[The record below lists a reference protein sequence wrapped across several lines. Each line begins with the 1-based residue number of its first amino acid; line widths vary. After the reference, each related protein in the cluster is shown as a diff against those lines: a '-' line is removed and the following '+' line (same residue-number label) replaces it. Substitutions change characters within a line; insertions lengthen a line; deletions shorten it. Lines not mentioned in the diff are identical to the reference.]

1 MRNEVI
7 FDNRGIPDIM
17 VVFTPDE
24 LGLSAEI
31 RGKAVKE
38 YAISKYPNTLIE
50 GVPYSMPYQQP
61 AVNINH
67 DEAIRLC
74 ESKGPGWH
82 LITNDEWAAVA
93 NQSRRDGT
101 LPRGNTNCGKSHSH
115 PEETGTTY
123 KDDSG
128 SSKTLT
134 GSGPVTWNHD
144 HTAEGVADMCG
155 NIWEHVGGI
164 RFVDGQVQVIP
175 DNGAAAGAD
184 QSRNS
189 KEWKAIHTADGDPV
203 YYKVEDGEISLQPVS
218 PDCKDYDGVEFKEL
232 NAEAMDVPEK
242 LIELGLYPAPGYE
255 GTDYFWLDTDGERI
269 VVRGG
274 SWGSGARAGVFY
286 FHGGRPS
293 RALVDPYVGFRSALI
308 RYSGDSGSLDDLDDE
323 AADLSDAPQEIKNE
337 IKANAEKLEHKDTM
351 TDITKDWPF
360 PLPDTLPGMIRLT
373 LAKVLT
379 DIYTAAGGQDALSF
393 QSLAYNASE
402 AEIKVAIPIASQL
415 AQINI
420 AAEAMRRGMEQLKLA
435 ATTSLTLTLGKEAAD
450 RE

>member
-7 FDNRGIPDIM
+7 FDSRGIPDTM

-24 LGLSAEI
+24 LGLPAEI

-38 YAISKYPNTLIE
+38 YAISKYPNTLIG

-74 ESKGPGWH
+74 EAKGPGWH
-82 LITNDEWAAVA
+82 LLTNDEWAALA
-93 NQSRRDGT
+93 HQSRKNGT
-101 LPRGNTNCGKSHSH
+101 LPRGNTDCGKSHSH

-123 KDDSG
+123 KDASG

-134 GSGPVTWNHD
+134 GSGPVTWNHT

-164 RFVDGQVQVIP
+164 RFLNGQVQVIP

-184 QSRNS
+184 QSKDS
-189 KEWKAIHTADGDPV
+189 KEWQAIHTADGDPV
-203 YYKVEDGEISLQPVS
+203 YYKVEDGEISLQPVT
-218 PDCKDYDGVEFKEL
+218 PDCKDYDGVEFKDL

-269 VVRGG
+269 VFRGG
-274 SWGSGARAGVFY
+274 NWYSGANAGVFSSD
-286 FHGGRPS
+286 GTDS
-293 RALVDPYVGFRSALI
+293 RASVYWSVGFRSALV
-308 RYSGDSGSLDDLDDE
+308 RYSGDSGDLDNLDDE
-323 AADLSDAPQEIKNE
+323 TTDLSDAPQEIKDE
-337 IKANAEKLEHKDTM
+337 IKANAEKLERKETM
-351 TDITKDWPF
+351 TKEWA
-360 PLPDTLPGMIRLT
+360 LRKEMDTTIGRLS
-373 LAKVLT
+373 LYLEWEASVLSPENVQR
-379 DIYTAAGGQDALSF
+379 YAVGQR
-393 QSLAYNASE
+393 E
-402 AEIKVAIPIASQL
+402 AERFTVEMVQNVQKMIGQL
-415 AQINI
+415 HKRIR
-420 AAEAMRRGMEQLKLA
+420 ELA
-435 ATTSLTLTLGKEAAD
+435 DELSREGAAD
-450 RE
+450 HE

>member
-7 FDNRGIPDIM
+7 FDDRGIPDIM

-24 LGLSAEI
+24 LGLPAEI

-38 YAISKYPNTLIE
+38 YAISKYPNTLIG

-74 ESKGPGWH
+74 ETKGPGWH
-82 LITNDEWAAVA
+82 LLTNDEWAALA
-93 NQSRRDGT
+93 HQSRKNST
-101 LPRGNTNCGKSHSH
+101 LPRGNTDCGKSHSH

-123 KDDSG
+123 KDSSG

-134 GSGPVTWNHD
+134 GSGPVTWNHT

-164 RFVDGQVQVIP
+164 RFMDGQVQVIP

-184 QSRNS
+184 QSRDS

-203 YYKVEDGEISLQPVS
+203 YYKVEDGEISLQPVA
-218 PDCKDYDGVEFKEL
+218 PDGKDYDGVEFKDL
-232 NAEAMDVPEK
+232 KAEAIDVPEK

-269 VVRGG
+269 VFRGG
-274 SWGSGARAGVFY
+274 PWADGASAGVFS
-286 FHGGRPS
+286 FSGSDS
-293 RALVDPYVGFRSALI
+293 RAIVYSSVGFRSALI
-308 RYSGDSGSLDDLDDE
+308 RYSGDSGDLDNLDDE
-323 AADLSDAPQEIKNE
+323 ATDLSDAPQEIKDG
-337 IKANAEKLEHKDTM
+337 IKANAEKLERKDTM
-351 TDITKDWPF
+351 TEITKDWPF

-379 DIYTAAGGQDALSF
+379 DIYTAAGGLNALDF
-393 QSLAYNASE
+393 QSIAYNATE
-402 AEIKVAIPIASQL
+402 ADIKETLPLASHL
-415 AQINI
+415 AQLNT
-420 AAEAMRRGMEQLKLA
+420 AAEAMRRSMEQIKVA
-435 ATTSLTLTLGKEAAD
+435 TTTSLTLTLGKEAAD
-450 RE
+450 HE

>member
-1 MRNEVI
+1 MRNEII

-24 LGLSAEI
+24 LGLPAEI

-38 YAISKYPNTLIE
+38 YAISKYPNTLIG

-74 ESKGPGWH
+74 EAKGPGWH
-82 LITNDEWAAVA
+82 LLTNDEWAALA
-93 NQSRRDGT
+93 HQSRKNGA
-101 LPRGNTNCGKSHSH
+101 LPHGNTDCGKSHSH

-123 KDDSG
+123 KDASG

-134 GSGPVTWNHD
+134 GSGPETWNHT

-164 RFVDGQVQVIP
+164 RFMDGQVQVIP

-184 QSRNS
+184 QSRDS
-189 KEWKAIHTADGDPV
+189 KEWQAIHTADGDPV
-203 YYKVEDGEISLQPVS
+203 YYKVEDGEISLQPVT
-218 PDCKDYDGVEFKEL
+218 PGCKDYDGVEFKDL

-269 VVRGG
+269 VLRGG
-274 SWGSGARAGVFY
+274 HWHNGACAGVFS
-286 FHGGRPS
+286 FGGSDS
-293 RALVDPYVGFRSALI
+293 RANVGWHVGFRSALV
-308 RYSGDSGSLDDLDDE
+308 RYSGDSGDLDNLDDE
-323 AADLSDAPQEIKNE
+323 ATDLSDAPQEIKDG
-337 IKANAEKLEHKDTM
+337 IKANAEKLDGKEQTEAAD
-351 TDITKDWPF
+351 PAE
-360 PLPDTLPGMIRLT
+360 TLSGLVRLV
-373 LAKVLT
+373 LAHQLT
-379 DIYTAAGGQDALSF
+379 ELYKAAGGADPESFSRMAYEADDKGIQKAAALA
-393 QSLAYNASE
+393 L
-402 AEIKVAIPIASQL
+402 PLSQVNTAVEL
-415 AQINI
+415 YRNVSQ
-420 AAEAMRRGMEQLKLA
+420 QLKIA
-435 ATTSLTLTLGKEAAD
+435 NTLTVTIGKEATD
-450 RE
+450 HE

>member
-7 FDNRGIPDIM
+7 FDSRGIPDTM

-24 LGLSAEI
+24 LGLPAEI

-50 GVPYSMPYQQP
+50 GVPYSLPYQQP

-74 ESKGPGWH
+74 EAKGPGWH
-82 LITNDEWAAVA
+82 LLTNDEWAALA
-93 NQSRRDGT
+93 HQSRKNGT
-101 LPRGNTNCGKSHSH
+101 LPRGNTDCGKSHSH

-123 KDDSG
+123 KDASG

-134 GSGPVTWNHD
+134 GSGPVTWNHT

-164 RFVDGQVQVIP
+164 RFMDGQVQVIP

-269 VVRGG
+269 VLRGG
-274 SWGSGARAGVFY
+274 GWYSGAPAGVF
-286 FHGGRPS
+286 FFSGDNS
-293 RALVDPYVGFRSALI
+293 RASVSWGVGFRSALI
-308 RYSGDSGSLDDLDDE
+308 RYSGDSGDLDNLDGKDGKQTDEPREETAAPSFDALPGPVQLPTLVRLILARQLTVLYEAAGGKDPEGFKRIANTATDKELQQAAALSLPLSQVNTAVELYRNVSQQLKIANTLTLTIGRE
-323 AADLSDAPQEIKNE
+323 AADHE
-337 IKANAEKLEHKDTM
+337 
-351 TDITKDWPF
+351 
-360 PLPDTLPGMIRLT
+360 
-373 LAKVLT
+373 
-379 DIYTAAGGQDALSF
+379 
-393 QSLAYNASE
+393 
-402 AEIKVAIPIASQL
+402 
-415 AQINI
+415 
-420 AAEAMRRGMEQLKLA
+420 
-435 ATTSLTLTLGKEAAD
+435 
-450 RE
+450 

>member
-24 LGLSAEI
+24 LGLPAEI

-38 YAISKYPNTLIE
+38 YAISKYPNTLIG

-74 ESKGPGWH
+74 EAKGPGWH
-82 LITNDEWAAVA
+82 LLTNDEWAALA
-93 NQSRRDGT
+93 HQSRKNGT
-101 LPRGNTNCGKSHSH
+101 LPRGNTDCGKSHSH

-123 KDDSG
+123 KDASG

-134 GSGPVTWNHD
+134 GSGPVTWNHT

-164 RFVDGQVQVIP
+164 RFMDGQVQVIP

-269 VVRGG
+269 VLRGG
-274 SWGSGARAGVFY
+274 YWYSGASAGVFDFSGY
-286 FHGGRPS
+286 YS
-293 RALVDPYVGFRSALI
+293 RAYVSTNVGFRSALV
-308 RYSGDSGSLDDLDDE
+308 RYSGDSGDLDNLDDE
-323 AADLSDAPQEIKNE
+323 TTDLSDAPQEIKDE
-337 IKANAEKLEHKDTM
+337 IKANAEKLERKETM
-351 TDITKDWPF
+351 TKEWA
-360 PLPDTLPGMIRLT
+360 LRKEMDTTIGRLSLYLEWEASVLSPENVQRYAVGQREAERFTVEMVQNVQKMIGQLHKRIRE
-373 LAKVLT
+373 LT
-379 DIYTAAGGQDALSF
+379 DELSR
-393 QSLAYNASE
+393 E
-402 AEIKVAIPIASQL
+402 
-415 AQINI
+415 
-420 AAEAMRRGMEQLKLA
+420 G
-435 ATTSLTLTLGKEAAD
+435 AAD
-450 RE
+450 HE

>member
-24 LGLSAEI
+24 LGLPAEI

-38 YAISKYPNTLIE
+38 YAISKYPNTLIG

-74 ESKGPGWH
+74 EAKGPGWH
-82 LITNDEWAAVA
+82 LLTNDEWAALA
-93 NQSRRDGT
+93 HQSRKNGT
-101 LPRGNTNCGKSHSH
+101 LPRGNTDCGKSHSH

-123 KDDSG
+123 KDASG

-134 GSGPVTWNHD
+134 GSGPVTWNHT

-164 RFVDGQVQVIP
+164 RFMDGQVQVIP

-269 VVRGG
+269 VLRGG
-274 SWGSGARAGVFY
+274 SWSDGASAGVFY
-286 FHGGRPS
+286 FSGDYS
-293 RALVDPYVGFRSALI
+293 RASVDWSVGFRSALV
-308 RYSGDSGSLDDLDDE
+308 RYSGDSGDLDNLDDE
-323 AADLSDAPQEIKNE
+323 ATDLSDAPQEIKDG
-337 IKANAEKLEHKDTM
+337 IKANAEKLDGKEQTEAAD
-351 TDITKDWPF
+351 PAE
-360 PLPDTLPGMIRLT
+360 TLSGLVRLV
-373 LAKVLT
+373 LAHQLT
-379 DIYTAAGGQDALSF
+379 ELYKAAGGADPESFSRMAYEADDKGIQKAAALA
-393 QSLAYNASE
+393 L
-402 AEIKVAIPIASQL
+402 PLSQVNTAVEL
-415 AQINI
+415 YRNVSQ
-420 AAEAMRRGMEQLKLA
+420 QLKIA
-435 ATTSLTLTLGKEAAD
+435 NTLTVTIGKEATD
-450 RE
+450 HE

>member
-1 MRNEVI
+1 MRNEII

-24 LGLSAEI
+24 LGLPAEI

-38 YAISKYPNTLIE
+38 YAISKYPNTLIG

-74 ESKGPGWH
+74 EAKGPGWH
-82 LITNDEWAAVA
+82 LLTNDEWAALA
-93 NQSRRDGT
+93 HQSRKNGA
-101 LPRGNTNCGKSHSH
+101 LPHGNTDCGKSHSH

-123 KDDSG
+123 KDASG

-134 GSGPVTWNHD
+134 GSGPETWNHT

-164 RFVDGQVQVIP
+164 RFMDGQVQVIP

-184 QSRNS
+184 QSRDS
-189 KEWKAIHTADGDPV
+189 KEWQAIHTADGDPV
-203 YYKVEDGEISLQPVS
+203 YYKVEDGEISLQPVT
-218 PDCKDYDGVEFKEL
+218 PGCKDYDGVEFKDL

-269 VVRGG
+269 VLRGG
-274 SWGSGARAGVFY
+274 GWSNGASAGVFS
-286 FHGGRPS
+286 FDGANS
-293 RALVDPYVGFRSALI
+293 RANVSWSVGFRSALV
-308 RYSGDSGSLDDLDDE
+308 RYSGDSGDLDNLDDE
-323 AADLSDAPQEIKNE
+323 ATDLSDAPQEIKDG
-337 IKANAEKLEHKDTM
+337 IKANAEKLDGKEQTEAAD
-351 TDITKDWPF
+351 PAE
-360 PLPDTLPGMIRLT
+360 TLSGLVRLV
-373 LAKVLT
+373 LAHQLT
-379 DIYTAAGGQDALSF
+379 ELYKAAGGADPESFSRMAYEADDKGIQKAAALA
-393 QSLAYNASE
+393 L
-402 AEIKVAIPIASQL
+402 PLSQVNTAVEL
-415 AQINI
+415 YRNVSQ
-420 AAEAMRRGMEQLKLA
+420 QLKIA
-435 ATTSLTLTLGKEAAD
+435 NTLTVTIGKEATD
-450 RE
+450 HE

>member
-7 FDNRGIPDIM
+7 FDSRGIPDIM

-24 LGLSAEI
+24 LGLPAEI

-50 GVPYSMPYQQP
+50 GVPYSLPYQQP

-74 ESKGPGWH
+74 EGKGPGWH
-82 LITNDEWAAVA
+82 LITNDEWAALA
-93 NQSRRDGT
+93 HQSRKNGT
-101 LPRGNTNCGKSHSH
+101 LPRGNTDCGKSHSH

-123 KDDSG
+123 KDSSG

-144 HTAEGVADMCG
+144 GTAEGVADMCG

-184 QSRNS
+184 QSKDS
-189 KEWKAIHTADGDPV
+189 KEWTPLYSPDGDTI
-203 YYKVEDGEISLQPVS
+203 YYNVENGRIKLRPIAPDDQDYGGVCFTELDCSLI
-218 PDCKDYDGVEFKEL
+218 
-232 NAEAMDVPEK
+232 DVPEK

-269 VVRGG
+269 VIRGG
-274 SWGSGARAGVFY
+274 HWGSGAHAGVFSFRGY
-286 FHGGRPS
+286 SS
-293 RALVDPYVGFRSALI
+293 RSNSGASLGFRSAFI
-308 RYSGDSGSLDDLDDE
+308 RYSGDSGDLDNLDSKDGKQADDPKE
-323 AADLSDAPQEIKNE
+323 GTAAPS
-337 IKANAEKLEHKDTM
+337 
-351 TDITKDWPF
+351 F
-360 PLPDTLPGMIRLT
+360 DTLPGPVQLPTLVRLI
-373 LAKVLT
+373 LARQLTVL
-379 DIYTAAGGQDALSF
+379 YEAAGGKDPEGFKRIANTATDKELQQAAALS
-393 QSLAYNASE
+393 L
-402 AEIKVAIPIASQL
+402 PLSQVNTAVEL
-415 AQINI
+415 YRNMSQ
-420 AAEAMRRGMEQLKLA
+420 QLKIA
-435 ATTSLTLTLGKEAAD
+435 NTLTLTIGKEAAD
-450 RE
+450 HE

>member
-24 LGLSAEI
+24 LGLPAEI

-50 GVPYSMPYQQP
+50 GVPYSLPYQQP

-74 ESKGPGWH
+74 EGKGPGWH
-82 LITNDEWAAVA
+82 LITNDEWAALA
-93 NQSRRDGT
+93 HQSRKNGT
-101 LPRGNTNCGKSHSH
+101 LPRGNTDCGKSHSH

-123 KDDSG
+123 KDSSG

-164 RFVDGQVQVIP
+164 RFVNGQVQVIP
-175 DNGAAAGAD
+175 NNEAAAGAD
-184 QSRNS
+184 QSKDS
-189 KEWKAIHTADGDPV
+189 KEWTPLYTADGDTI
-203 YYKVEDGEISLQPVS
+203 YYDVEDGRIGLRPVE
-218 PDCKDYDGVEFKEL
+218 PDSKDYDGVEFKEL
-232 NAEAMDVPEK
+232 IGSAIDVPEK

-269 VVRGG
+269 VLRGG
-274 SWGSGARAGVFY
+274 SWTDGAGAGVFS
-286 FHGGRPS
+286 FHGSSS
-293 RALVDPYVGFRSALI
+293 RADVAWSVGFRSALV
-308 RYSGDSGSLDDLDDE
+308 RYSGDSGDLDNLDNKDGKRADDPKE
-323 AADLSDAPQEIKNE
+323 GTAAPS
-337 IKANAEKLEHKDTM
+337 
-351 TDITKDWPF
+351 F
-360 PLPDTLPGMIRLT
+360 DTLPGPVQLPTLVRLI
-373 LAKVLT
+373 LARQLTVL
-379 DIYTAAGGQDALSF
+379 YEAAGGKDPEGFKRIANTATDKELQQAAALSL
-393 QSLAYNASE
+393 SLSQVNAAVE
-402 AEIKVAIPIASQL
+402 LYRNVSQ
-415 AQINI
+415 
-420 AAEAMRRGMEQLKLA
+420 QLKIA
-435 ATTSLTLTLGKEAAD
+435 NTLTLTIGKEAAD
-450 RE
+450 HE

>member
-1 MRNEVI
+1 MRNEII

-24 LGLSAEI
+24 LGLPAEI

-38 YAISKYPNTLIE
+38 YAISKYPNTLIG

-74 ESKGPGWH
+74 EAKGPGWH
-82 LITNDEWAAVA
+82 LLTNDEWAALA
-93 NQSRRDGT
+93 HQSRKNGA
-101 LPRGNTNCGKSHSH
+101 LPHGNTDCGKSHSH

-123 KDDSG
+123 KDASG

-134 GSGPVTWNHD
+134 GSGPETWNHT

-164 RFVDGQVQVIP
+164 RFMDGQVQVIP

-184 QSRNS
+184 QSRDS
-189 KEWKAIHTADGDPV
+189 KEWQAIHTADGDPV
-203 YYKVEDGEISLQPVS
+203 YYKVEDGEISLQPVT
-218 PDCKDYDGVEFKEL
+218 PGCKDYDGVEFKDL

-269 VVRGG
+269 VLRGG
-274 SWGSGARAGVFY
+274 SWSDGASAGVFY
-286 FHGGRPS
+286 FSGDYS
-293 RALVDPYVGFRSALI
+293 RASVDWSVGFRSA
-308 RYSGDSGSLDDLDDE
+308 
-323 AADLSDAPQEIKNE
+323 
-337 IKANAEKLEHKDTM
+337 
-351 TDITKDWPF
+351 
-360 PLPDTLPGMIRLT
+360 
-373 LAKVLT
+373 
-379 DIYTAAGGQDALSF
+379 
-393 QSLAYNASE
+393 
-402 AEIKVAIPIASQL
+402 
-415 AQINI
+415 
-420 AAEAMRRGMEQLKLA
+420 
-435 ATTSLTLTLGKEAAD
+435 
-450 RE
+450 